1 MAEEFVYNIK
11 FKADDSD
18 VDRSLS
24 KIERRFGELEK
35 RAGNIQIKLKTDLS
49 AQRLAS
55 SLSRGFSTGAGASG
69 LSSLVREQRHAA
81 KSANALAVAFDSVR
95 RAVELFSLRLAKV
108 NVAGAGTAMRAG
120 AVAVGGSEDKI
131 PFGRLGRM
139 AMVMPGLTQMAQMAY
154 QPLKMFALNSVNA
167 FNTQNRA
174 EKLLE
179 FGMLRNGTADRVQ
192 ELKDYASDIQ
202 RRTIYGDEAM
212 LTAAG
217 GWQNRIKDVNNS
229 KRMMELVADFAAKTT
244 GGGEVSAEQM
254 RGFSQQLMQAL
265 SGRAV
270 TLKAQGYDISAIE
283 QLQKYRQAGGN
294 VTENMEVAA
303 LEKVLSS
310 VKGAAEELANT
321 DEGKIIQTKNAMGD
335 LREEVGKRLQ
345 PVFARISAS
354 IMANM
359 PTIGRMFDSFGNIV
373 ERVVQVIADNSG
385 IIASFAEKA
394 VGLLE
399 ILSQFP
405 GPLLAFGAA
414 AKVASAAIG
423 MGGVDGGLLSS
434 ISGLGGSLMKL
445 GTSTAWGLLFAELAL
460 LGTTVYQAYKQISEQ
475 NKANK
480 EYTEKGNA
488 RVSLSKSV
496 ARLKRG
502 EITESQY
509 KSAYDAAL
517 RIDSTIADS
526 ERFNIWKKPEAK
538 KPSAT
543 DFDKQWAA
551 MLKNMKPV
559 TNNKITVNNE
569 IKTDSE
575 MTAKII
581 KDQLRELTTSRLNFT
596 SRTAA
601 AKALAI

>member
-1 MAEEFVYNIK
+1 MADEFVFNVK

-18 VDRSLS
+18 VERSLS

-35 RAGNIQIKLKTDLS
+35 RAGNIRIKLKVDPS
-49 AQRLAS
+49 MQRFAS
-55 SLSRGFSTGAGASG
+55 SLTRGLSVGSGAGASG

-108 NVAGAGTAMRAG
+108 NVAGAGTAMRAAG
-120 AVAVGGSEDKI
+120 AAAGGVPASNGGLRSFAMAF
-131 PFGRLGRM
+131 PGYVQMLQYSFGSLKNF
-139 AMVMPGLTQMAQMAY
+139 AQG
-154 QPLKMFALNSVNA
+154 SVNA

-179 FGMLRNGTADRVQ
+179 FGMQRNGTADRVQ

-244 GGGEVSAEQM
+244 GGGEISAEQM

-265 SGRAV
+265 SGRAI

-294 VTENMEVAA
+294 VTEDMEVAA

-310 VKGAAEELANT
+310 VKGAAEELAKT

-414 AKVASAAIG
+414 AKVARAAIG

-445 GTSTAWGLLFAELAL
+445 GTSTAWGLLSAELAL

-475 NKANK
+475 NRANK

-559 TNNKITVNNE
+559 TNNKITVNND
-569 IKTDSE
+569 IRTDSD

-596 SRTAA
+596 SRTAV
-601 AKALAI
+601 AKAMAT